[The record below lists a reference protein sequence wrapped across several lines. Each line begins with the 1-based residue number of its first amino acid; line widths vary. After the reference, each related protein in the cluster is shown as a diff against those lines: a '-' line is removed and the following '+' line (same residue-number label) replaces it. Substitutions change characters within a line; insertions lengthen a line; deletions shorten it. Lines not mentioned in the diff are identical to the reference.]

1 MLRRNTAV
9 SGPLSSGS
17 PGRPAAGRP
26 RRARWGVVAVAG
38 AAAAALAVSLATAGG
53 AGARTQSAGS
63 VAQLSAPAAVGADVT
78 YSTTLNYLIRFYPR
92 YLTAW
97 LESTAPQNRF
107 LAPTS
112 ALDGLLTSDART
124 INAFNVDT
132 VYASVLNMNVSQGP
146 EILTVP
152 QSTSTTSLLSL
163 DVWGSVF
170 DTGIK
175 TDQPGTYALA
185 LAGWRGVLPAGVK
198 RVTVPV
204 SQFEFTIRADRYSR
218 SGSGYANTIA
228 AGKAFIAGLRL
239 ASLADYK
246 ANPDSGRPLPTPQRL
261 ITASSKVQ
269 ADDSLANTPTRFLSD
284 LQVAMHSA
292 NTRPLTVSDRALSAA
307 FDVVFAAAQRGV
319 SNGNYGLM
327 AQVNQAAAEVDS
339 MIVDRYRSHLVAGTN
354 WISFDNLADWGTAY
368 LDRDAT
374 TAYIFLGNSA
384 ATSRYWDAFTDHNG
398 HPLDT
403 GIYPL
408 YTMTFT
414 KDQIPDAKRFWS
426 LTAYVGAAL
435 HVTPG
440 PPNNGNR
447 NVASYTPG
455 LRTNKDGSITI
466 FIGPTPPKILALR
479 PNWVFVPPDT
489 PFSLVLRTYGAQGNT
504 APGVT
509 YSPPQIKALGIL

>member
-1 MLRRNTAV
+1 MRRISLPLGLAV
-9 SGPLSSGS
+9 SASL
-17 PGRPAAGRP
+17 AA
-26 RRARWGVVAVAG
+26 AALVAVPTVVQASAPQT
-38 AAAAALAVSLATAGG
+38 AAAAADATY
-53 AGARTQSAGS
+53 T
-63 VAQLSAPAAVGADVT
+63 
-78 YSTTLNYLIRFYPR
+78 TTLNYLTRFYPR

-97 LESTAPQNRF
+97 LGETAPQNTF

-112 ALDGLLTSDART
+112 GLDGLLTSDART

-132 VYASVLNMNVSQGP
+132 VYASVLNMNVSKGP

-152 QSTSTTSLLSL
+152 QSTSTASLLSL
-163 DVWGSVF
+163 DVWGTVF

-175 TDQPGTYALA
+175 VDHQAGKYALA
-185 LAGWRGVLPAGVK
+185 LAGWRGVLPAGVT

-218 SGSGYANTIA
+218 SGTGYANTVA
-228 AGKAFIAGLRL
+228 AGKAFISGLRL
-239 ASLADYK
+239 ASLAQYK

-269 ADDSLANTPTRFLSD
+269 ADDSLAKTPVRFLSD

-292 NTRPLTVSDRALSAA
+292 STTPLTVGDRALSAA
-307 FDVVFAAAQRGV
+307 FDVVFGAAQRGV
-319 SNGNYGLM
+319 SNGNYGAM
-327 AQVNQAAAEVDS
+327 SQVTQAAAAVDS
-339 MIVDRYRSHLVAGTN
+339 MIVDHYRSHLVAGTN
-354 WISFDNLADWGTAY
+354 WVNFNNLADWGTAY

-384 ATSRYWDAFTDHNG
+384 STSRYWDAFTDHNG

-426 LTAYVGAAL
+426 LTAYVGEAL

-489 PFSLVLRTYGAQGNT
+489 PFSVVLRTYGAQGNT
-504 APGVT
+504 APGLT
-509 YSPPQIKALGIL
+509 YIPPQIKALGIL